1 MALYI
6 CNLTQ
11 TTMNMTKKRVL
22 SCIQPTG
29 EIHIGNYFGAIRNW
43 VDIQD
48 KYECIYGVVDLH
60 AMTMPYDPKVL
71 QENTLRMFVDLMA
84 LGIDP
89 DRSVLFVQS
98 LVPQHTEL
106 TWILNCITPYGEL
119 SRMTQF
125 KDKSE
130 QLFEG
135 SNKSFVSA
143 GLFTYPVLQ
152 AADILVYRADLV
164 PVGKDQEQHLELSRN
179 IAVRFNNQFGKY
191 FPEPAPLF
199 TEVPKLMSLADPT
212 KKMSKSLG
220 DKHYIGV
227 FESEES
233 IRKKVKTAV
242 TDTGGQPAGEMS
254 PGVSNLFTI
263 IRACGNMDI
272 SNSLMKDYNGGVLK
286 YKDLKDAAADSLVIT
301 LKPFRERRE
310 ELNRDQAAIKMLV
323 KDSSAVAQEYAE
335 QTLNDVKSLTGLIRV

>member
-1 MALYI
+1 M
-6 CNLTQ
+6 
-11 TTMNMTKKRVL
+11 MNMTKKRVL
-22 SCIQPTG
+22 SGIQPTG

-48 KYECIYGVVDLH
+48 KYDCVYGVVDLH

-71 QENTLRMFVDLMA
+71 QENTLRMFVDLLA

-89 DRSVLFVQS
+89 SKSVLFVQS
-98 LVPQHTEL
+98 LVAQHTEL
-106 TWILNCITPYGEL
+106 TWILSCVTSFGEL

-125 KDKSE
+125 KDKSD
-130 QLFEG
+130 QLDE
-135 SNKSFVSA
+135 SSKKSFVSA

-152 AADILVYRADLV
+152 AADILIYKANLV

-179 IAVRFNNQFGKY
+179 IAVRFNNQFGEY
-191 FPEPAPLF
+191 FPEPEPLF

-242 TDTGGQPAGEMS
+242 TDIGGQPAGEMS
-254 PGVSNLFTI
+254 PGVANLFTI
-263 IRACGNMDI
+263 IKACGKMDI
-272 SNSLMKDYNGGVLK
+272 WNSLMKDYNGGTLK
-286 YKDLKDAAADSLVIT
+286 YKDLKEAAADSLV
-301 LKPFRERRE
+301 LSLQPFRERRE
-310 ELNRDQAAIKMLV
+310 DLNRDHAGIKKLI
-323 KDSSAVAQEYAE
+323 KDSSAVAREYAE
-335 QTLNDVKSLTGLIRV
+335 NTLNEVKKLTGLIRV